1 MSGTIT
7 LVQIV
12 NAIARTLGGATT
24 AVKRV
29 QSSGI
34 KQQET
39 SCSGVCLG
47 PITEGVNDNGT
58 LQVYWD
64 TSGTVDSQGDTSKTT
79 FSKTN
84 GTIQYDFTI
93 IADLYISR
101 RNHLSEN
108 IYDQTCAFDALQAIF
123 DAQDCGGNFG
133 LSGIRNFQ
141 YIIERATFP
150 NTSDLYA
157 GLRCTIQV
165 RVF

>member
-12 NAIARTLGGATT
+12 NAVARTLGAATT
-24 AVKRV
+24 VVKRV
-29 QSSGI
+29 QSSGVR
-34 KQQET
+34 QQET

-47 PITEGVNDNGT
+47 PITEGINDNGT

-64 TSGTVDSQGDTSKTT
+64 NSGTVDSQGDTSKTT
-79 FSKTN
+79 FSKSN

-93 IADLYISR
+93 IADLYISK
-101 RNHLSEN
+101 RNHLGEN
-108 IYDQTCAFDALQAIF
+108 IYNQTCAFDALQTIF
-123 DAQDCGGNFG
+123 DDQSCGSLFG
-133 LSGIRNFQ
+133 IDGIRNFQ
-141 YIIERATFP
+141 YNIQRATFP
-150 NTSDLYA
+150 YTSDLYA